1 MIKVWSMIKRPLQ
14 ITGLIMW
21 IAVFLFYAVLVSSQE
36 QTQTKYTKTE
46 LTMSEHF
53 GLTPAEIRKWEYLK
67 ETQQFYGLVE
77 SDLSVYEML
86 ALSTDDEQELRRLA
100 VLLAKMNIK
109 IIRKLA
115 HFDQLYQDAVNQL
128 EDTQ

>member
-1 MIKVWSMIKRPLQ
+1 MIRKSFLDYPH
-14 ITGLIMW
+14 GLLIL
-21 IAVFLFYAVLVSSQE
+21 VFLAFGMPALPQE
-36 QTQTKYTKTE
+36 QTEIEYTKTE
-46 LTMSEHF
+46 LTMSKHF

-86 ALSTDDEQELRRLA
+86 ALSTDDEQELRRFA
-100 VLLAKMNIK
+100 VLLARMNIK

-115 HFDQLYQDAVNQL
+115 HFDQLYQGAVKQL